1 MTLLITSL
9 VIYLSKGLIFLT
21 SLEINLFEEYTFLIT
36 SLGINFSEEL
46 TFLIQ
51 SLGINLSEELRNR
64 RGRMVVGF

>member
-1 MTLLITSL
+1 
-9 VIYLSKGLIFLT
+9 
-21 SLEINLFEEYTFLIT
+21 
-36 SLGINFSEEL
+36 L